1 MEPALRIPRPRYPD
15 NWGALYLGETLKRLA
30 DQRLGDISRKLF
42 GYYLVKLGNL
52 SSELQLPECPIK
64 HKINFFRHIGYP
76 ASNEFAMNI
85 VGEPLALPFAERCID
100 AFVIAH
106 ELDFSHD
113 PHQLLREVDRCIMP
127 DGHIVIIG
135 FNPISLTGAAKW
147 LSIRKN
153 NYLRDARC
161 FSAGRVKDWLS
172 LLGYQITQVQYYVH
186 SPLVFEGAIDLDSY
200 WSRFAN
206 KYLPFLASVY
216 LIVGKKCEFPLSLI
230 KPTWQIKTRFTPVG
244 ASMRVASSN

>member
-15 NWGALYLGETLKRLA
+15 NWGALHLGETLKQLA
-30 DQRLGDISRKLF
+30 DQRLSDISRKMF

-52 SSELQLPECPIK
+52 SSELLLSECPIK
-64 HKINFFRHIGYP
+64 HKLNFYRHIEPLVSDESG
-76 ASNEFAMNI
+76 MNV
-85 VGEPLALPFAERCID
+85 VGEPWALPFAERCID

-127 DGHIVIIG
+127 DGQIAIIG
-135 FNPISLTGAAKW
+135 FNPISLTGGAKW
-147 LSIRKN
+147 LPTRQN
-153 NYLRDARC
+153 GYLRAARF
-161 FSAGRVKDWLS
+161 FSAARVKDWLS
-172 LLGYQITQVQYYVH
+172 LLGYQIIQTQYYIH

-200 WSRFAN
+200 WSRFASR
-206 KYLPFLASVY
+206 YLPFLASVY

-230 KPTWQIKTRFTPVG
+230 KPTWQVKTRFTPVG